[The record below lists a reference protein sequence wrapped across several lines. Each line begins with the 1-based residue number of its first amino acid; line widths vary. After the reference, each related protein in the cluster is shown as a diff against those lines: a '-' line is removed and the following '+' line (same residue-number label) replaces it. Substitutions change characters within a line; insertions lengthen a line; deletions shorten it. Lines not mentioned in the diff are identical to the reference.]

1 MDWFAAVVNPELDLL
16 LAQSQLAAG
25 ISQHRVGKWLTGA
38 VEQWPS
44 GHAPLNLAWQ
54 LGLARHTGGSLN
66 FAIDG
71 WLAQLRHR
79 KLIAEEQRLALQG
92 PKLTAR
98 LIHVVPWLGLGVAQL
113 FDLNPLGFL
122 FGNPLGWALLMASL
136 LMAVAAGK
144 WTARIV
150 RAFDAV
156 EPNDPGVAYAG
167 LALVLRSGLGVTSG
181 LQLMEAK
188 GVPIPEG
195 LNRLLTAQ
203 TRIGAGLVQLLQTQ
217 ADWERQHLRA
227 EQRIHLAKLPIQL
240 LYPMALLLLPQFMLL
255 TVVPI
260 AVGAL
265 AGTS

>member
-1 MDWFAAVVNPELDLL
+1 
-16 LAQSQLAAG
+16 
-25 ISQHRVGKWLTGA
+25 
-38 VEQWPS
+38 
-44 GHAPLNLAWQ
+44 
-54 LGLARHTGGSLN
+54 LN

-79 KLIAEEQRLALQG
+79 SAIAEEQRLALQG

-122 FGNPLGWALLMASL
+122 FGNPLGWFLLIASL
-136 LMAVAAGK
+136 VMAVGAAK

-150 RAFDAV
+150 RSFDAV
-156 EPNDPGVAYAG
+156 EPTDPGVAYAA
-167 LALVLRSGLGVTSG
+167 LALVLRSGLGVGSG
-181 LQLMEAK
+181 LKLMTDR

-195 LNRLLTAQ
+195 LHRLLGAQ
-203 TRIGAGLVQLLQTQ
+203 TRIGAGLVELLQTQ
-217 ADWERQHLRA
+217 ANWERHQLRA
-227 EQRIHLAKLPIQL
+227 NQRVHLAKLPIQL
-240 LYPMALLLLPQFMLL
+240 LYPMAVLLLPQFMLL

-265 AGTS
+265 TTAG